1 MQRNRIPL
9 AFLTPNAV
17 LTQIP
22 LELEKVSCDPLYG
35 FPQCL
40 SCSAKWLCAGQRVHW
55 FADFHMKS
63 APSAR
68 KFGLS
73 CIRRSPGRPMG
84 SPLLQESLSPI
95 KSLSSKLFSG
105 WHRQLPSL
113 ASYPCI
119 DFHRCQRWTLQ
130 TAPQKMH
137 KMWWELPCSAELAFR
152 IKESTQQ

>member
-1 MQRNRIPL
+1 MQRNHIPL

-22 LELEKVSCDPLYG
+22 LELEKVSCDPLYC

-55 FADFHMKS
+55 FADFHVKS

-73 CIRRSPGRPMG
+73 CIRRSPGRRIG
-84 SPLLQESLSPI
+84 SPLLQESLSPV
-95 KSLSSKLFSG
+95 KSLQQAVLWMTQTTAFPGLLPLHWFSQMPALDSSNS
-105 WHRQLPSL
+105 
-113 ASYPCI
+113 
-119 DFHRCQRWTLQ
+119 
-130 TAPQKMH
+130 
-137 KMWWELPCSAELAFR
+137 
-152 IKESTQQ
+152 STEDAQNAMGVALLSWAGFQN